1 MGVTFQ
7 AQINHE
13 NYPQKKVYM
22 VDIYPDLDEDYF
34 KLDGYCLFDEE
45 TQRHYQMERVIDF
58 KQSRDFSYA
67 NFYLVLDLVDRN
79 ISIATEADGGYYS
92 ITHND
97 LQVFRKKVFI
107 ALNKVTESDGRDFSV
122 DGNFYNAGASHEYIR
137 GALSEILEII
147 DQAYKKNLN
156 IFWA

>member
-1 MGVTFQ
+1 MGLTFQ
-7 AQINHE
+7 AQINH
-13 NYPQKKVYM
+13 NDYPQQKVYM
-22 VDIYPDLDEDYF
+22 ADLYPDLDESYF
-34 KLDGYCLFDEE
+34 KLEGYCSFDEE
-45 TQRHYQMERVIDF
+45 TQRHYQLERVIDF

-79 ISIATEADGGYYS
+79 IRIATECDGGYYA
-92 ITHND
+92 INHTD

-107 ALNKVTESDGRDFSV
+107 ALNRVTESDGRDFSV
-122 DGNFYNAGASHEYIR
+122 DGNFYNFGASPDYIR
-137 GALSEILEII
+137 DALRDMLEII